1 MEVRMKKIDEDSNV
15 KEEGPMS
22 MKMKQKKNWN
32 INMLKKHMLLKEKI
46 LKKNQE
52 LSYRKLKRTWKGKE
66 KKRKNKNNKKNKLI
80 SKKIIS
86 YYRY

>member
-46 LKKNQE
+46 LKKN
-52 LSYRKLKRTWKGKE
+52 
-66 KKRKNKNNKKNKLI
+66 
-80 SKKIIS
+80 
-86 YYRY
+86 